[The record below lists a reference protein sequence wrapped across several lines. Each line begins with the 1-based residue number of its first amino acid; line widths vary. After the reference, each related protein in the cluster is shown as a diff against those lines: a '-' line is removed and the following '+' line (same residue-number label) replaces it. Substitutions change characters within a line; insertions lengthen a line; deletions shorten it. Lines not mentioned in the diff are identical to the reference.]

1 MRITR
6 FLPQWLKNTLRIA
19 YTAFAYFLENQ
30 YWFWFDILNSSAAI
44 SNKKSDLALL
54 MIMSHVLEKGITMP
68 NRRLGFGYDRVRSI
82 IVHATNAIKQ
92 YPIECIE
99 IQSTLK
105 DLEQYLQIHQDAN
118 FHLPVDIESGIKNL
132 LEHKIKDTK
141 KCFEIT
147 SEDYFT
153 PNNDYGEFT
162 HQRHSVRWYDDQKVN
177 HETLYKAI
185 ELAQAAPSA
194 CNRQSTRVYVI
205 EDAAKKE
212 AVLNLQNG
220 NRGFGYLADK
230 IILLTADMRY
240 WNYKERTSSFLD
252 AGIFCMSLLNA
263 LHYYHIGACTLNA
276 HLSISQRKLL
286 RDIVGYSKTEIP
298 VVFISIGNVPQ
309 KFMICGSQRLE
320 TEQIFKFV

>member
-44 SNKKSDLALL
+44 PNKKSDLALL

-68 NRRLGFGYDRVRSI
+68 NRRLGFGYDRVRNI
-82 IVHATNAIKQ
+82 IMHASNAIRH
-92 YPIECIE
+92 YPIEYIE

-118 FHLPVDIESGIKNL
+118 FQLPVDIESGILNL

-141 KCFEIT
+141 ECFEIT
-147 SEDYFT
+147 SKDYFT
-153 PNNDYGEFT
+153 PTNDYIEFA
-162 HQRHSVRWYDDQKVN
+162 HQRHSVRWYDYQKVDN
-177 HETLYKAI
+177 ETLIKAI
-185 ELAQAAPSA
+185 ELAQTAPSA

-205 EDAAKKE
+205 EDATKKE
-212 AVLNLQNG
+212 AILNLQNG
-220 NRGFGYLADK
+220 NRGFGFLADK

-252 AGIFCMSLLNA
+252 AGIFCMSLLNS

-276 HLSISQRKLL
+276 HLSIKQRKLL
-286 RDIVGYSKTEIP
+286 RDIIGYSKTEIP

-320 TEQIFKFV
+320 TEQIFKFI